1 MNQSE
6 NYEEL
11 GNITQTK
18 KENHSYCCKGKGP
31 PPSPRMNMDSPRDI
45 FNEQFYIDVYDYYY
59 RKGFWSIILSEI
71 SDIILIIC
79 GTLFF
84 TFMCV
89 LLDWNQIL
97 KCGSDNLIQDCGEL
111 RIYVKPIVPNF
122 FFLSVIFF
130 GIVSCVYKIVNF
142 VFYFKTLSNIKHYYE
157 KELYISSRD
166 IETMQWSF
174 VIQRIS
180 ETNGKKIT
188 IHDITNIILKEE
200 NYLLSLFQRN
210 ILGVP
215 SYMYT
220 KQFDVN
226 LRNILFRSS
235 YSSIHIMSEK
245 SLKIRFILYGFM
257 NLILSIFIFISL
269 LVHFFVANIDDYNST
284 KKNITN
290 RRYTIYAKTL
300 FRHYNELPHFFDE
313 RLNKSYR
320 YANEYLKQFPQNSIE
335 VLSKFISLLAGGFIG
350 FFVIVS
356 ILDESILLYVKL
368 FNRSL
373 LFYAG
378 IFGAISATSRSM
390 IREPEENVFNPENIL
405 TKVIKYTHH
414 KPKPW
419 EGRLNS
425 YYVRDEF
432 MALFD
437 NRIKIFFFDLKKY
450 V

>member
-1 MNQSE
+1 
-6 NYEEL
+6 
-11 GNITQTK
+11 
-18 KENHSYCCKGKGP
+18 
-31 PPSPRMNMDSPRDI
+31 
-45 FNEQFYIDVYDYYY
+45 
-59 RKGFWSIILSEI
+59 
-71 SDIILIIC
+71 
-79 GTLFF
+79 
-84 TFMCV
+84 
-89 LLDWNQIL
+89 
-97 KCGSDNLIQDCGEL
+97 
-111 RIYVKPIVPNF
+111 
-122 FFLSVIFF
+122 
-130 GIVSCVYKIVNF
+130 
-142 VFYFKTLSNIKHYYE
+142 
-157 KELYISSRD
+157 
-166 IETMQWSF
+166 MQWSF

-373 LFYAG
+373 LFYAY
-378 IFGAISATSRSM
+378 F
-390 IREPEENVFNPENIL
+390 
-405 TKVIKYTHH
+405 H
-414 KPKPW
+414 
-419 EGRLNS
+419 
-425 YYVRDEF
+425 
-432 MALFD
+432 
-437 NRIKIFFFDLKKY
+437 
-450 V
+450 